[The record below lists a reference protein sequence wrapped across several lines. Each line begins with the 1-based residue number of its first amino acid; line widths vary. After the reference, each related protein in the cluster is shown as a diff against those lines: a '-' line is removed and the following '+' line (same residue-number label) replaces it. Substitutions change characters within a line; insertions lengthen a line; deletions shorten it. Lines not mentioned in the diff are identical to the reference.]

1 MISEA
6 LVKSVAYKDEKL
18 EIQLK
23 DGRLVRPVV
32 QVWCKSGYEMFV
44 IDVICQPGR

>member
-23 DGRLVRPVV
+23 DGRLVCRVV
-32 QVWCKSGYEMFV
+32 HVSRDSGYEMFV
-44 IDVICQPGR
+44 IDAVCRPVR